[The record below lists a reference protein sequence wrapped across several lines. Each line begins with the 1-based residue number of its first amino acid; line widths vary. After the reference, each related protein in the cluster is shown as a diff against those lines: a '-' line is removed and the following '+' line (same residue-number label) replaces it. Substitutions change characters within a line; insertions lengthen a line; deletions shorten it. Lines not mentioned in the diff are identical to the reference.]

1 MKRSDFLKSIIGGAV
16 VAAISPMLLA
26 KESVA
31 AIPVE
36 VNALKPYCYSFKI
49 TEECYRQLVKQPIV
63 GITNPLHPLDA
74 LCRDL
79 TGYPIKE
86 IGFCDDDFAKNYYTV
101 VSFRAEIER
110 EKYET
115 STPINFKLTNV

>member
-26 KESVA
+26 EQPSAVA
-31 AIPVE
+31 AIPIE

-49 TEECYRQLVKQPIV
+49 TRELYNNLMKQPLV
-63 GITNPLHPLDA
+63 GITNPLHPLDQ
-74 LCRDL
+74 LCKDL

-86 IGFCDDDFAKNYYTV
+86 IGYVDDDFVKDQWTV
-101 VSFRAEIER
+101 VSFRAEMENLHNYER
-110 EKYET
+110 NNLD
-115 STPINFKLTNV
+115 S